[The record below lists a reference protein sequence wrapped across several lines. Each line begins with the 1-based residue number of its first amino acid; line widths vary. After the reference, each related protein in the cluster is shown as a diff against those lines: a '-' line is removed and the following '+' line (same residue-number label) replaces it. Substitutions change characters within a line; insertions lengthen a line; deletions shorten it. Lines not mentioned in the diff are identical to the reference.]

1 MIKNSNKISVLMSV
15 YNSEKTITNSINSI
29 LNQSYTNFELLIVN
43 DASTDSTIEICKN
56 FENLDNRIQIYNN
69 KKNIGLTKSL
79 NYLIPFT
86 TGDYIA
92 RQDADDL
99 SLSSRFEKQI
109 EIFSNT
115 KADSCNTRAIIKE
128 SNIVTPSVS
137 YYLPFIISMKFKNPF
152 VHGSLMIKASVLK
165 ELNGYDENFYY
176 AQDYKLMND
185 LLLRNYQPYI
195 IKEPLYV
202 LNQKDNISTNHK
214 KEQDYFAHCVRKNQQ
229 PSMNL

>member
-1 MIKNSNKISVLMSV
+1 M
-15 YNSEKTITNSINSI
+15 
-29 LNQSYTNFELLIVN
+29 
-43 DASTDSTIEICKN
+43 
-56 FENLDNRIQIYNN
+56 
-69 KKNIGLTKSL
+69 
-79 NYLIPFT
+79 IPFT

-152 VHGSLMIKASVLK
+152 VHGSLMIKTSVLK

-214 KEQDYFAHCVRKNQQ
+214 KEQDYFAHCVRKKQQ